1 MNILIYKSFE
11 MLIKIIDF
19 IILIRILLSW
29 IPIDRNNPLIRLVYS
44 LSEPLLYPIRQMI
57 KKSPLGDGMMI
68 DFSPIILVLILQVI
82 QNILFSVLIR

>member
-19 IILIRILLSW
+19 IILIRIILSW

-44 LSEPLLYPIRQMI
+44 LSEPLLYPIRQLI

>member
-1 MNILIYKSFE
+1 

-19 IILIRILLSW
+19 IILIRIILSW

-44 LSEPLLYPIRQMI
+44 LSEPLLYPIRQLI

-82 QNILFSVLIR
+82 QNILFSVLII